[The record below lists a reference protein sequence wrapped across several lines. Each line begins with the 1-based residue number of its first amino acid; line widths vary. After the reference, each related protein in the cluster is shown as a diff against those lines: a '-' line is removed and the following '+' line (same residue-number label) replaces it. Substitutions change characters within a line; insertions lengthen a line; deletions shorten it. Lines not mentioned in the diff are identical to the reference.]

1 MQFQVLSHLCQ
12 CFFSSPRKKNFNP
25 RKFSQFCPRS
35 FQSGREKNL
44 ESSPRK
50 KNVPEKKKKKTAREK
65 KNPSREKNDKFC
77 PRKLKKYPRKNML
90 KKSDMIFF
98 SCYFWDCGGLMLRR
112 FFLDFFNAFV
122 KTILSLFWPNF
133 VRACGELAI
142 MSCLNCVR
150 VCTGPLRL

>member
-1 MQFQVLSHLCQ
+1 MFAFLTRSSCLTLYCKLSSGRISENILASLLLVH
-12 CFFSSPRKKNFNP
+12 FFYTLNAEKAAREKKMCPRKKNENF
-25 RKFSQFCPRS
+25 
-35 FQSGREKNL
+35 
-44 ESSPRK
+44 
-50 KNVPEKKKKKTAREK
+50 AREK
-65 KNPSREKNDKFC
+65 KNPSREKNAKFC

-142 MSCLNCVR
+142 MSCLNCVL